1 MAMVYGLNTV
11 EPNTPQQQLDII
23 NKAYNLILDK
33 YDIGDAELNTFNLT
47 ELISINKMKATDC
60 Q

>member
-11 EPNTPQQQLDII
+11 ERNTPQQHLNII

-33 YDIGDAELNTFNLT
+33 YDIGNAELNTFNLN
-47 ELISINKMKATDC
+47 ELISINKMKAPDC